1 MPRHAYILPQDLNA
15 PDWSCRGGVGVS
27 GNDTDDCFYYPLEIG
42 KMQHC
47 DTRMLALAAH
57 IDEIRALFATLG
69 NDPLAVLLKKS
80 WDEQTDKLNR
90 ELKEA
95 EKQMAIERDYDEA
108 KEYLAKKDETETE
121 TTEA

>member
-15 PDWSCRGGVGVS
+15 PDWSCRGGVGAS

-42 KMQHC
+42 KMQNC
-47 DTRMLALAAH
+47 DTKMLALAAH
-57 IDEIRALFATLG
+57 MDEMQALLAMLKD
-69 NDPLAVLLKKS
+69 DPLAVLIKKS
-80 WDEQTDKLNR
+80 WDGLTDKLNK

-95 EKQMAIERDYDEA
+95 EKQMAIDRDYDEA
-108 KEYLAKKDETETE
+108 REYLAKRNETETE